1 VVAARRENVFA
12 QYVNAVFSHMWEKEL
27 KMDEPEIIRTALSAS
42 GFDAEN

>member
-1 VVAARRENVFA
+1 VFA
-12 QYVNAVFSHMWEKEL
+12 QYVYAVFSHMWVKEL